1 MFIIEIFSSKDENW
15 KNYLAIPGYYSS
27 IANDYPVSLVE
38 RRYLLLIVKART
50 LRSVYTLPIFFS
62 ISPAEVKV
70 LAKDG
75 QVGWL
80 PVNNWYF
87 SVIV

>member
-50 LRSVYTLPIFFS
+50 LQSVYTLPIFLTRRGERTYKGRS
-62 ISPAEVKV
+62 
-70 LAKDG
+70 DG
-75 QVGWL
+75 LITSEQL
-80 PVNNWYF
+80 IF
-87 SVIV
+87 ECDSVV